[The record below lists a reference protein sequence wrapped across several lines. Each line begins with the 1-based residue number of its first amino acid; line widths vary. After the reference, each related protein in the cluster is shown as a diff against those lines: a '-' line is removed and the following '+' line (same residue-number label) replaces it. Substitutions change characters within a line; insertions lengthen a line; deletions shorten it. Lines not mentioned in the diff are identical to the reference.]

1 LVQINHSASKPNV
14 TPTFTNDLDIKFQR
28 IGLPDTTIRFTI
40 SSNSE
45 IFSINNI
52 GTINGTI
59 TIDPRNWIIN
69 KVGSI
74 TGSNITEVDHLEN
87 NIENIQLSPNP
98 SNGVFRVEN
107 LKNKADVIVRD
118 MNGKIRKTQAI
129 TPQDLIDIKNLG
141 KGIYLIEIQLDKS
154 SKLLRLI
161 SY

>member
-1 LVQINHSASKPNV
+1 M
-14 TPTFTNDLDIKFQR
+14 
-28 IGLPDTTIRFTI
+28 PDTTIRFTI

-45 IFSINNI
+45 VFNIDDI
-52 GTINGTI
+52 GTISGNI

-74 TGSNITEVDHLEN
+74 TGSNITEVEHLEN
-87 NIENIQLSPNP
+87 DIQNIQLSPNP

-107 LKNKADVIVRD
+107 LKSPANVIIRD
-118 MNGKIRKTQAI
+118 MNGKIRKTLAI
-129 TPQDLIDIKNLG
+129 TSQDLIDIKTLG

-154 SKLLRLI
+154 IKISRLI